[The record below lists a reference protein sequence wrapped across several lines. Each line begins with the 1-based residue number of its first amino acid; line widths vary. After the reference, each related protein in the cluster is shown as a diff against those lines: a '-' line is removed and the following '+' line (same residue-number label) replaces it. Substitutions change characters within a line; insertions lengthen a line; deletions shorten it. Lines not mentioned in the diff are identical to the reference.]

1 MASRPAAPGEA
12 FAEAR
17 LGGQS
22 PPPAP
27 PPPQREGRTLREPPA
42 PTSGTHFPPHHPLL
56 TAKRWAPGTRVLLF
70 FFSAWHLPSPPP
82 LPPTSQK
89 PRSRTRGRGPG
100 RAPPGLRQRAQ
111 GRGEDAQP
119 QTTRMPIPARC
130 PRRLSPPVPPVPVLL
145 PGSAPLSPAPS
156 SSGARAR
163 RSSAQHFASN
173 FARLP
178 GAAGRGMLMRE
189 RGPARR
195 ASRLLSRDWLRRGGR
210 MTLCK

>member
-1 MASRPAAPGEA
+1 MQRPGWGARARPPLHPLPSAKAGRSASHRP
-12 FAEAR
+12 R
-17 LGGQS
+17 
-22 PPPAP
+22 PPAP
-27 PPPQREGRTLREPPA
+27 ISHPTTPSSQRRGGHLGRA
-42 PTSGTHFPPHHPLL
+42 SC
-56 TAKRWAPGTRVLLF
+56 F

-145 PGSAPLSPAPS
+145 PGSAPLSPAPC